1 MNAERLIQLANFT
14 ATSVGTDGGFWKRR
28 NAVLV
33 DTIKAQ
39 ARQIKW
45 PKHLTEHNGRED
57 LSFVPDESS
66 TTNWTCLKH
75 LGGS

>member
-39 ARQIKW
+39 ARQIK
-45 PKHLTEHNGRED
+45 
-57 LSFVPDESS
+57 
-66 TTNWTCLKH
+66 
-75 LGGS
+75 